1 MIYIPIL
8 EYGKLLLQEM
18 EDNNYMARQ
27 LVGSEI
33 DDESLLYLNKVV
45 QEYNKEYESNPFNFH
60 QRATLDDLNTTY
72 EVNGNAVG
80 TNYTLIPFSY
90 GPQKRKVKVMYKD
103 AKQEEYEKEKN
114 NLTLSL

>member
-45 QEYNKEYESNPFNFH
+45 
-60 QRATLDDLNTTY
+60 R
-72 EVNGNAVG
+72 
-80 TNYTLIPFSY
+80 
-90 GPQKRKVKVMYKD
+90 
-103 AKQEEYEKEKN
+103 
-114 NLTLSL
+114 